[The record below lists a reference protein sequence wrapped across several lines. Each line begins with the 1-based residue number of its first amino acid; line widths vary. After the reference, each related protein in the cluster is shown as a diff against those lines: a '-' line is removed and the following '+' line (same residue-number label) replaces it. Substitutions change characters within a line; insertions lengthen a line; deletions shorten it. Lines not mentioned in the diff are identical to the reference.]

1 MGSVFGNSVLVQSIK
16 QVAGLMA
23 MAVKYDN
30 KLPDKDT
37 GASQGLYALPFAGA
51 WTVLNGGVDEETSHS
66 WDVYTQRYAYD
77 FVILDDEGRSCP
89 PDADPA
95 DPASYYCYGRE
106 VLAAADGVVA
116 EAHEGC
122 PNARIALDGKIGCG
136 GDDIR
141 GNYVLIEHA
150 GGEFSCLCHLKA
162 GSVAVRAGDRVAR
175 GQVVGQCGSS
185 GNSSEPHLHFHVQL
199 GASFYSSPG
208 VPIRFEGVQA
218 RPAPN
223 YAAADPRPVPAGAY
237 DLFPPFLA
245 RGLRVEAAGEACDG
259 AVAAAFLRN

>member
-1 MGSVFGNSVLVQSIK
+1 MGRVFGNPVLVQSVK

-77 FVILDDEGRSCP
+77 FVVLDDEGRSCP

-106 VLAAADGVVA
+106 ILAPADGVVA

-122 PNARIALDGKIGCG
+122 PNAPIALDGTLSGG

-150 GGEFSCLCHLKA
+150 GGEFSCLCHLKP
-162 GSVAVRAGDRVAR
+162 GSVAVSAGDRVAR
-175 GQVVGQCGSS
+175 GQVVGRCGSS
-185 GNSSEPHLHFHVQL
+185 GISTGPHLHFHVQL

-208 VPIRFEGVQA
+208 VPIRFEGAHA

-223 YAAADPRPVPAGAY
+223 YAAADPRPVPAGAC
-237 DLFPPFLA
+237 DLFPPFLT
-245 RGLRVEAAGEACDG
+245 RGLRVEAAACQG
-259 AVAAAFLRN
+259 